1 VAVLVRRGVDVP
13 WWEAISTTSHQAL
26 GALLL
31 AMTAS
36 LAVLAYR
43 ATLTGFSASSSASNA

>member
-1 VAVLVRRGVDVP
+1 VLVRRGVEVP